1 MFEQP
6 ERKVSLMEADD
17 KDDLRDDLRNA
28 QKDIDLAYSRRLA
41 LILRGRSEGVSNRE
55 IGWSL
60 GLTEAAVRAIIRRSN
75 AEESVNHPKWH
86 TLSDKA
92 KELFVTLLSSGHVNM
107 AGLIDFSPNKR
118 YTFAGP
124 HQDELNED
132 LDELELA
139 GLLVADHE
147 VDEVFIPS
155 AVQYKIK
162 ALDDY
167 LTVDA
172 ASPKI
177 LIAFGETLQ
186 AKRAEQPDLPIWRNR
201 ITDQK
206 IKAAQQWKARA

>member
-1 MFEQP
+1 MDA
-6 ERKVSLMEADD
+6 VD

-41 LILRGRSEGVSNRE
+41 LILKGRTEGVSNRE

-75 AEESVNHPKWH
+75 VDETISHPKWH

-92 KELFVTLLSSGHVNM
+92 RELFVILLSSGHVNM
-107 AGLIDFSPNKR
+107 AGILDFTPNRR

-124 HQDELNED
+124 HQDELDRD
-132 LDELELA
+132 LEELESA
-139 GLLVADHE
+139 GLVVADNE
-147 VDEVFIPS
+147 IDEVFIPS

-162 ALDDY
+162 AIADY
-167 LTVDA
+167 ATVY

-177 LIAFGETLQ
+177 LIAFGETLER
-186 AKRAEQPDLPIWRNR
+186 KRAEQPELPIWKNR
-201 ITDQK
+201 VVQQK
-206 IKAAQQWKARA
+206 IEAAQKWKARA